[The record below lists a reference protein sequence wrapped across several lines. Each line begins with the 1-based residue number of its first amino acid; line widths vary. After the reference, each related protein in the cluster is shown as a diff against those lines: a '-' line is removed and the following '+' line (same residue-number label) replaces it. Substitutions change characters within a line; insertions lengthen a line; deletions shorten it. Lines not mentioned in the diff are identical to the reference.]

1 MESQLRDAN
10 WRLQQL
16 QTQYDFLA
24 SKSFTQGNAYKDA
37 EEKAEVT
44 NNHTYVVRSM
54 SYVLNTIR
62 TYKKSKKEN

>member
-1 MESQLRDAN
+1 MLSTYNNTGNQANMESQLRDAN

-44 NNHTYVVRSM
+44 NITSFF
-54 SYVLNTIR
+54 
-62 TYKKSKKEN
+62 